1 MSTCTFSQKKS
12 TIFTR
17 SETRIS
23 KLILLS
29 SHAFARTNKRFLV
42 DVNVCILLHFF
53 SFVRCVCVCLS
64 LQLHAPMPFIVQP
77 KCFIPSASRARFF
90 LRARFHVIYV
100 CCHVCIVCLYYH
112 EYFCQ
117 FNSLQFGCCLFLLC
131 MSISVSVRLFNSRP
145 KCQLYTYSARFSF
158 CYVYVHI
165 LSLYAR

>member
-1 MSTCTFSQKKS
+1 MLTCTFSQKKS

-53 SFVRCVCVCLS
+53 SFVRCVCV
-64 LQLHAPMPFIVQP
+64 PFTPVARSNAIYCAAQVFYSI
-77 KCFIPSASRARFF
+77 CFKSEVFF